1 VSIKY
6 LFLSVIIAPIFI
18 GQCFAQFGERQIEGT
33 VYDSETGIPISYVAL
48 ITSTSGAITN
58 VNGYFALEINM
69 NDTIYVNHINYRRTQ
84 IVASSIQD
92 DHIQIFLVPKI
103 FLLEELIFNEI
114 PTEEEFKLKIIES
127 KIAPTTLELNSELNF
142 QNAHLIYLSGY
153 TPPMDSWDNYK
164 NYSKGIQG
172 VTILSSDKSKGL
184 LSILKS
190 SKRAN
195 PKIQMNN
202 YGFSI
207 PLAEQDT
214 TGTLLLYK

>member
-1 VSIKY
+1 MSIKY
-6 LFLSVIIAPIFI
+6 LLLSVIISPIII

-58 VNGYFALEINM
+58 VNGYFALEMNI

-103 FLLEELIFNEI
+103 FLLEELIFNET
-114 PTEEEFKLKIIES
+114 PTEEEFKIKIIEN
-127 KIAPTTLELNSELNF
+127 KVAPTTLEINSELNF

-153 TPPMDSWDNYK
+153 TPPMDSWENYK

-172 VTILSSDKSKGL
+172 LTILSSDQSKGL

-190 SKRAN
+190 SKRAD
-195 PKIQMNN
+195 PKFRMNS
-202 YGFSI
+202 YVFST
-207 PLAEQDT
+207 PLAERDT
-214 TGTLLLYK
+214 TESLLLYK